1 MEIHVVWGQ
10 MVSEVMVPD
19 ASPAVVQPN
28 FLDGSLSIY
37 RRVNRLEVWRA

>member
-19 ASPAVVQPN
+19 ASP
-28 FLDGSLSIY
+28 GSCSAKFPGRESFDI
-37 RRVNRLEVWRA
+37 